1 MRRNDGGGTP
11 LRRGDI
17 VALRSPSE
25 ILETLDGSGSLDG
38 LPFMTEMLG
47 HFGSRF
53 PVVARVERACDTITY
68 SGARR
73 MLDTVILDEV
83 RCDGAGHGGCQ
94 AGCRIYWKEAWLRR
108 ADDAPIE
115 FSPDTAFERLRD
127 LTMRNS
133 RPGAVESDVTDTYR
147 CQATEFLR
155 ATVPLGWWDARS
167 FLREVSSRN
176 VSLWT
181 FVRVMS
187 RLALDESLRR
197 LRLKE
202 SRPFRPRSEPPAE
215 RRPTGI
221 ALGAAVKVRSADQ
234 IAETLDQDGKLRG
247 LWFDREMLPYCGT
260 AGRVQAQ
267 VKRFVDET
275 SGAMI
280 ELKSDCYI
288 LEGVVCKGHLSEGRW
303 FCPRAIYPWWREAWL
318 DPAATDV
325 TSSPRRTE

>member
-83 RCDGAGHGGCQ
+83 HCDGAGHGGCQ

-187 RLALDESLRR
+187 RLALRREFEAPSAQGVTPFPASGQNLRR
-197 LRLKE
+197 NDGRGPA
-202 SRPFRPRSEPPAE
+202 SRF
-215 RRPTGI
+215 
-221 ALGAAVKVRSADQ
+221 GAAVKVRSADQ

-288 LEGVVCKGHLSEGRW
+288 LEGVVCKGHLERGAVVLSASHL
-303 FCPRAIYPWWREAWL
+303 PLVA
-318 DPAATDV
+318 
-325 TSSPRRTE
+325 